1 MGGMIQVRIHLDEK
15 TTLFKNLKKRGFINC
30 EYQNTLFIWLKL
42 KPCIGELISID
53 AHCVDDAEFQTFLR
67 NRNKDIVLRIT
78 DLCQSHMKLITDKEG
93 INSIHLKCVEDASVN
108 WL

>member
-1 MGGMIQVRIHLDEK
+1 MIQVRIHLDEK

-30 EYQNTLFIWLKL
+30 DYKNTLFIWLKL

-53 AHCVDDAEFQTFLR
+53 AYCVDDAEFKTFLC
-67 NRNKDIVLRIT
+67 NRHKNIVLRIT
-78 DLCQSHMKLITDKEG
+78 DLCQNYMMLKSDKEG
-93 INSIHLKCVEDASVN
+93 INCVHLKCVEDVSVN